1 MLEPLR
7 SDFNRRWTSE
17 KYAAF
22 LAYVDAAVGRHIEF
36 RHAETPCFF
45 PKELL
50 QEMSRAGR
58 DLVLQLKS
66 NAAYRAASD
75 HEVPAHYRV
84 PNEAAHPLFIQADFG
99 IVRENGVLK
108 PKLVEIQG
116 FPSLYAYQTE
126 MARQYIRA
134 YDLDPNLRHLLS
146 DLTLAEYHQLLGEAI
161 LGSHDPENVI
171 LLEIDPEHQKTVC
184 DFICT
189 ERIYKV
195 PAVCITKLTQRGNKL
210 YYAKN
215 GGDIP
220 IHRIYNRAIF
230 DELERKQVP
239 VPFRWTDDLQVE
251 WAGHPNWFFR
261 LSKFSIPWLDHPTV
275 PESYFLSDVREV
287 PADPQNYVLKPLYSF
302 AGLGV
307 IVGPT
312 REEIEAVPE
321 AQRRNYILQERVN
334 FEPVIHTP
342 AGPTMAE
349 VRIMYIWLPMH
360 EQPIAANMIVRM
372 GRGKQMGVDHNKN
385 LTWVGASAGFY
396 L

>member
-7 SDFNRRWTSE
+7 SEFNRNWTPA

-22 LAYVDAAVGRHIEF
+22 LANIDAAIGRHVEF
-36 RHAETPCFF
+36 RHSETPCFF

-58 DLVLQLKS
+58 DLVMQLQD
-66 NAAYRAASD
+66 NAAYRSASD
-75 HEVPAHYRV
+75 AEIPAQYRV
-84 PNEAAHPLFIQADFG
+84 PRESAYPLFIQADFG
-99 IVRENGVLK
+99 IVREEGVLK

-126 MARQYIRA
+126 MARQYMRA
-134 YDLDPNLRHLLS
+134 YDLNPQLRHLLS
-146 DLTLAEYHQLLGEAI
+146 DLSLEEYHQLLGEAI
-161 LGSHDPENVI
+161 LGGHAPENVI
-171 LLEIDPEHQKTVC
+171 LMEVDPERQKTVC

-189 ERIYKV
+189 ERIYRV
-195 PAVCITKLTQRGNKL
+195 PAVCITQVVKRGAKL
-210 YYAKN
+210 YYRRD
-215 GGDIP
+215 GVEIP

-230 DELERKQVP
+230 DELERKNVP
-239 VPFRWTDDLQVE
+239 VPFAWTDDLDVE

-261 LSKFSIPWLDHPTV
+261 LSKYSIPWLHHPTV
-275 PESYFLSDVREV
+275 PESHFLSDVREL
-287 PADPQNYVLKPLYSF
+287 PGDPENYVLKPLYSF

-312 REEIEAVPE
+312 HEEIAAVPE
-321 AQRRNYILQERVN
+321 RERRNYILQQRVR
-334 FEPVIHTP
+334 FEPVIETP

-349 VRIMYIWLPMH
+349 VRIMYIWLPRHPFPM
-360 EQPIAANMIVRM
+360 AANMIVRM

>member
-1 MLEPLR
+1 MIEPLR
-7 SDFNRRWTSE
+7 SEFNRRWTPE
-17 KYAAF
+17 KYNAF
-22 LAYVDAAVGRHIEF
+22 LSNVDATIGRHVEF
-36 RHAETPCFF
+36 RHSETPCFF
-45 PKELL
+45 PKEIL

-58 DLVLQLKS
+58 DLVMQLK
-66 NAAYRAASD
+66 NNPAYQSASD
-75 HEVPAHYRV
+75 NEIPAQYRV
-84 PNEAAHPLFIQADFG
+84 PNEAAAPLFIQADFG
-99 IVRENGVLK
+99 IVRDAGVLK

-134 YDLDPNLRHLLS
+134 YGLDENLRHLLS

-161 LGSHDPENVI
+161 VGGHDPENVI
-171 LLEIDPEHQKTVC
+171 LMEIEPDTQKTVC

-195 PAVCITKLTQRGNKL
+195 PTVCITKIIKRGNKL
-210 YYAKN
+210 FYTKD
-215 GGDIP
+215 GLEVP

-230 DELERKQVP
+230 DELERKQVTI
-239 VPFRWTDDLQVE
+239 PFAWTDELDVE

-261 LSKFSIPWLDHPTV
+261 LSKFSIPWFDHPTV
-275 PESYFLSDVREV
+275 PESYFLSDVRELPGD
-287 PADPQNYVLKPLYSF
+287 PANFVLKPLYSF

-321 AQRRNYILQERVN
+321 AQRRNYILQERVK

-342 AGPTMAE
+342 VGPTMAE
-349 VRIMYIWLPMH
+349 VRIMYIWLPRH
-360 EQPIAANMIVRM
+360 EYPMAANMIVRM